1 MSEDDEI
8 GQATR
13 ETEQRSWESK
23 SIKTVRDAAAVV
35 LPENVTSSDFIFA
48 VGYLQE
54 LVGKELTEDQDTVS
68 ISATPYDAVRA
79 LCNPLS
85 GPDFLKHALE
95 ALHNDSR
102 QNLPKDQIYQ
112 QLVELAELSKR
123 VIGAESAKTLASKFS
138 AHEDDDHLSASEA
151 VDKIRNFQF
160 TVIEHAGP
168 FNNDTISI
176 FYPDGQEFT
185 EKTDKAS
192 KAFLEVWNAVRCTNE
207 PRECRILLIAIDG
220 GSVQPETEMEMNPDV
235 VIDLNQPHYES
246 VVAHEAVHAVFGE
259 AGFPYSNDFFEG
271 CAVRL
276 EFAFQRDG
284 HAGLPDRDLLHYLK
298 NYVRDREGV
307 TSSTSILQ
315 SEDAPDDD
323 WSRDT
328 MEYVFGYV
336 LIDTLLKN
344 QRYRSLSQE
353 RSDDTHRPYQLLMDL
368 NRAMAEYPVDR
379 VDTIDP
385 TKVFVRGLKQVGFT
399 DQDIAQLFRELK
411 VAFNELPTVIQ
422 GIHLSEID
430 LDLFS

>member
-1 MSEDDEI
+1 MNKDDEL

-13 ETEQRSWESK
+13 ESEQNSWEDK
-23 SIKTVRDAAAVV
+23 SIKSVRDAAEVV
-35 LPENVTSSDFIFA
+35 LPNNVTSSDFEFA

-54 LVGKELTEDQDTVS
+54 FIGKERAAGPDAVS

-79 LCNPLS
+79 LCNPLT
-85 GPDFLKHALE
+85 GPDYLKRALE

-102 QNLPKDQIYQ
+102 PNLPKDQIYQ

-138 AHEDDDHLSASEA
+138 AHGDDDHLSASEA
-151 VDKIRNFQF
+151 VDF

-176 FYPDGQEFT
+176 FYPDGQENQKFPNFT
-185 EKTDKAS
+185 EKTDKAC

-220 GSVQPETEMEMNPDV
+220 GSVQPEAEMEMNPDV

-368 NRAMAEYPVDR
+368 NRAMAEYPVDQI
-379 VDTIDP
+379 DTIDP
-385 TKVFVRGLKQVGFT
+385 TNVLVRGLKQVGFT
-399 DQDIAQLFRELK
+399 DQDIVQFFRELK